1 MNMSP
6 QVPSPW
12 HIRRNRDLLRSG
24 AVIAYPTEAVWGLGC
39 LPGDLDAVKR
49 ILQIKRRPAHK
60 GLILIAA
67 KWSQLTPWVA
77 EPEAPEAAA
86 QFWPGHVTCLV
97 SASTN
102 ISPLIR
108 GQHSK
113 VAVRISAHPTV
124 QALCNA
130 VDSALISTSAN
141 YSGRHTPRSALQ
153 LRHQLGH
160 EVDGIVPGACG
171 PGRQASRIIDPY
183 SGQILR
189 S

>member
-102 ISPLIR
+102 ISPLI
-108 GQHSK
+108 
-113 VAVRISAHPTV
+113 SASTARWRYALAPTLPCR
-124 QALCNA
+124 LCA
-130 VDSALISTSAN
+130 M
-141 YSGRHTPRSALQ
+141 RSIA
-153 LRHQLGH
+153 R
-160 EVDGIVPGACG
+160 
-171 PGRQASRIIDPY
+171 
-183 SGQILR
+183 
-189 S
+189 